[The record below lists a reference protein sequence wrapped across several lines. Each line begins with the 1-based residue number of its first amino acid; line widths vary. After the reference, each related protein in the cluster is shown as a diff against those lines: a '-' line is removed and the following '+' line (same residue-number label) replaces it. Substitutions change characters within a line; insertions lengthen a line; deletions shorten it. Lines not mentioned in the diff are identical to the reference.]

1 MFPCCAIFSHVLTK
15 CLSVFLV
22 LQTYSKPCETL
33 TRHIQN
39 PVIGNYSAIFRH
51 IQNLVQC
58 LHTQKSGILKSMEYS
73 EPFLNCTPKDI
84 ENAALFSN
92 IYMNIQNSDIFKTR
106 HIFRTLKIRIFF
118 PKPSILDLWPSFGY
132 IFISI
137 NID

>member
-1 MFPCCAIFSHVLTK
+1 MFPCWAIFSHVLTK

-58 LHTQKSGILKSMEYS
+58 LHTQKSGILQSLEYS

-84 ENAALFSN
+84 ENAAIFAK
-92 IYMNIQNSDIFKTR
+92 IYEYSE
-106 HIFRTLKIRIFF
+106 L
-118 PKPSILDLWPSFGY
+118 
-132 IFISI
+132 
-137 NID
+137 